1 VADKSG
7 AHLVDRKLDIIVFG
21 TGSFAARIVF
31 DLAATASRSVVIG
44 IAGRNAERLSWLKT
58 AANARAAVFGRPAR
72 FVSSHIDLRSDDP
85 LVELIAGHRPTVIVQ
100 AASSQPSSV
109 ISTSGDAW
117 SKLVAEGGL
126 SATAIFQAQLSAR
139 VARALNAAGHHCYF
153 INCCFPDV
161 VNSLL
166 AAAGLSITCGIGNIA
181 ILSNAFAGE
190 LQTLAPGALKVLAH
204 YQTVTPFRKPPDVRR
219 GPWPRVWI
227 EGEEISDVQRAFAGV
242 KITAEPAI
250 EISGASGVPL
260 MLAMVAGSDWI
271 GHVPGALG
279 LPGGYPVAFRASSLD
294 LDLPKALARADAIAW
309 NVRFE
314 EENGLVVNSDGD
326 AHYTGVLHD
335 RLDEASRELGRGF
348 HVRDL
353 EAVYE
358 EMTRLRARLQAQR
371 A

>member
-1 VADKSG
+1 MAD
-7 AHLVDRKLDIIVFG
+7 KLDIVVFG

-31 DLAATASRSVVIG
+31 DLAAAATRPVAIG
-44 IAGRNAERLSWLKT
+44 IAGRNMERLAWLKV
-58 AANARAAVFGRPAR
+58 AANARAVLFGRPAR
-72 FVSSHIDLRSDDP
+72 FLSRRIDLSLPDAIAE
-85 LVELIAGHRPTVIVQ
+85 LVAEHRPAVIVQ

-126 SATAIFQAQLSAR
+126 SATAVFQARLTAG
-139 VARALNAAGHHCYF
+139 VARALGVARHGCLF

-166 AAAGLSITCGIGNIA
+166 VAAHLPISCGIGNIA

-190 LQTLAPGALKVLAH
+190 LQLREPEALKVLAH
-204 YQTVTPFRKPPDVRR
+204 YQTVSPFRKPAEMRK

-227 EGEEISDVQRAFAGV
+227 DGREVPDVERVFSGV

-260 MLAMVAGSDWI
+260 ILAMAAGSDWV
-271 GHVPGALG
+271 GHVPGPLG
-279 LPGGYPVAFRASSLD
+279 LPGGYPVAFRAGVLD
-294 LDLPKALARADAIAW
+294 LSLPPGLSRADAVAW
-309 NVRFE
+309 NGQFE
-314 EENGLVVNSDGD
+314 ATNGLVVNDRGE
-326 AHYTGVLHD
+326 AHYTGLLRE
-335 RLDEASRELGRGF
+335 RLEEASPELAKGF

-353 EAVYE
+353 DAVYE
-358 EMTRLRARLQAQR
+358 DMARLRARLQAR
-371 A
+371 PAR

>member
-1 VADKSG
+1 MAD
-7 AHLVDRKLDIIVFG
+7 KLDIIVFG

-31 DLAATASRSVVIG
+31 DLAATATRPVAVG
-44 IAGRNAERLSWLKT
+44 IAGRNAERLSWLKI
-58 AANARAAVFGRPAR
+58 AGNARATVFGRPAR
-72 FVSSHIDLRSDDP
+72 FMSCRIDLSSVEP
-85 LVELIAGHRPTVIVQ
+85 IVELIAQHRPAVIVQ

-139 VARALNAAGHHCYF
+139 VARALGAARHECHF

-161 VNSLL
+161 VNPLL
-166 AAAGLSITCGIGNIA
+166 TAARLPVACGVGNIA

-190 LQTLAPGALKVLAH
+190 LERPAPGELKVLAH
-204 YQTVTPFRKPPDVRR
+204 YQAVTTFRKPPEARR

-227 EGEEISDVQRAFAGV
+227 EEQEVADVQRVFAGV

-260 MLAMVAGSDWI
+260 MLAMAAGSDWI
-271 GHVPGALG
+271 GHVPGPLG
-279 LPGGYPVAFRASSLD
+279 LPGGYPVAFRAGTLD
-294 LDLPKALARADAIAW
+294 LDLPPALRRADAVAW
-309 NVRFE
+309 NARFE
-314 EENGLVVNSDGD
+314 EENGLVVNEHGEV
-326 AHYTGVLHD
+326 HYTGVLRD
-335 RLDEASRELGRGF
+335 RLAEASPELATGF

-353 EAVYE
+353 DAVYE
-358 EMTRLRARLQAQR
+358 EMVRLRAQLQSR
-371 A
+371 PTS

>member
-1 VADKSG
+1 MAD
-7 AHLVDRKLDIIVFG
+7 KLDIIVFG

-31 DLAATASRSVVIG
+31 DLAATATRPVAVG
-44 IAGRNAERLSWLKT
+44 IAGRNAERLSWLKI
-58 AANARAAVFGRPAR
+58 AGNARATVFGRPAR
-72 FVSSHIDLRSDDP
+72 FMSRRIDLSSAEP
-85 LVELIAGHRPTVIVQ
+85 IVELIAQHRPAVIVQ

-139 VARALNAAGHHCYF
+139 VARALGAARHQCHF

-166 AAAGLSITCGIGNIA
+166 TAARLPVACGVGNIA

-190 LQTLAPGALKVLAH
+190 LQRPAPGELKVLAH
-204 YQTVTPFRKPPDVRR
+204 YQTVTPFRRPREMRR

-227 EGEEISDVQRAFAGV
+227 EEQEVADVQRVFADV

-260 MLAMVAGSDWI
+260 MLAMASGADWI
-271 GHVPGALG
+271 GHVPGPLG
-279 LPGGYPVAFRASSLD
+279 LPGGYPVAFRAGTLD
-294 LDLPKALARADAIAW
+294 LDLPAALRRADAVAW
-309 NVRFE
+309 NARFE
-314 EENGLVVNSDGD
+314 EENGLVVNERGE
-326 AHYTGVLHD
+326 AHYTGVLRD
-335 RLDEASRELGRGF
+335 RLAEASRELAKGF

-353 EAVYE
+353 DAVYE
-358 EMTRLRARLQAQR
+358 EMVRLRAQLQAR
-371 A
+371 PAG